1 MELEEGVADYG
12 NKKNERL
19 EYEKTPEEVKEE
31 KNRITIVLTSLV
43 GNIFCIAA
51 FLYFGWSVDQKN
63 ENWMLNSA
71 IFGLTISIISLIISY
86 SCPTKKMK
94 LRDYFISGH
103 YVWLLAFWLIIVLQR
118 IF

>member
-1 MELEEGVADYG
+1 METEEGPVYCSN
-12 NKKNERL
+12 NKDRNL
-19 EYEKTPEEVKEE
+19 EYEKTPEEIKEE
-31 KNRITIVLTSLV
+31 KNKITIVLTSLV

-86 SCPTKKMK
+86 SHPTKKMK

-103 YVWLLAFWLIIVLQR
+103 YVWLFVFWLIVVLQR